1 MSECSCQIANIIFVP
16 IKKFI
21 LRLSTVVVLF
31 TIEQDVNAQCS
42 MCKATVESNMKS
54 NGNFVGKGLNHGILY
69 LMSIPYILGAVG
81 FGIYYF
87 NRKKKA

>member
-1 MSECSCQIANIIFVP
+1 M
-16 IKKFI
+16 KKFI
-21 LRLSTVVVLF
+21 LIVTTVVFLF
-31 TIEQDVNAQCS
+31 AIEQDANAQCS
-42 MCKATVESNMKS
+42 MCKAAVESNVKS

-87 NRKKKA
+87 NRKKKM